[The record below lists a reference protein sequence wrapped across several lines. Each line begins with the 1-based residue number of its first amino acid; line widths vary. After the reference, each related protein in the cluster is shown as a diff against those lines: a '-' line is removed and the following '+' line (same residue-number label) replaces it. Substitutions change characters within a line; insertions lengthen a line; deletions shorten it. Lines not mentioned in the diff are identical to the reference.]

1 MASTIPATIKSAA
14 LGAVHPAGVGTKLPD
29 IQLKQTSPDD
39 TLSLASLKG
48 RNLILGV
55 PGAFTPPC
63 SNMVPQF
70 SDAYSEITQKGIKGV
85 YVVPINDVFASNAWK
100 EKLGCVP
107 CSLAQDAKLKAG
119 ANRADKLN
127 FLADDT
133 GAFSRTLGLTFDA
146 TGLLG
151 GERAKRYVLLTND
164 DTIEKV
170 FVEDEAPNVEKTTA
184 KAVLAAL

>member
-100 EKLGCVP
+100 EKLG
-107 CSLAQDAKLKAG
+107 
-119 ANRADKLN
+119 ADKLN